1 MTWLFWLLRQIGLS
15 THRGLRLALR
25 AIALAE
31 GLYCLH
37 FANVA
42 YESQLFVEAA
52 WWHCGVAAAAFME
65 FVLADVLA
73 DKAFPYDT
81 ERKLNLLEMRL
92 GRKVIHAMMD
102 RICDSIRSFHCCDT
116 GRISATVH
124 LLTDLD
130 STQDDRFR
138 QGLLQLT
145 DYVGPDGGKK
155 GRITPITKGVIGLC
169 VRTRQV
175 ETVNFS
181 SREEYFSSMTRYYG
195 FTAHEASQHSAKGR
209 SYLAYP
215 LMKDI
220 ESVVGVLYFFTSEPQ
235 VFPSAV
241 DLAKIE
247 ELARHI
253 LRDLQ
258 IAGLV

>member
-15 THRGLRLALR
+15 THRSLRLALR
-25 AIALAE
+25 AIALAG
-31 GLYCLH
+31 GLFCLH

-42 YESQLFVEAA
+42 YESQCFSEAA
-52 WWHCGVAAAAFME
+52 WWHCGVAVAAFVE

-81 ERKLNLLEMRL
+81 ERKLNLLEKRL
-92 GRKVIHAMMD
+92 GRNIIQAMMD
-102 RICDSIRSFHCCDT
+102 RIGEAIRAFRCCDT
-116 GRISATVH
+116 HRISATVH

-145 DYVGPDGGKK
+145 DYVGPDGGRK

-169 VRTRQV
+169 VRTQQV
-175 ETVNFS
+175 ETANFS
-181 SREEYFSSMTRYYG
+181 SREEYSYSMTKYYG
-195 FTAHEASQHSAKGR
+195 FTADEASRHSAKGR

-215 LMKDI
+215 LMSNTDC
-220 ESVVGVLYFFTSEPQ
+220 VVGVLYFFTSEPQ
-235 VFPSAV
+235 VFPTAI
-241 DLAKIE
+241 DLAKIQ